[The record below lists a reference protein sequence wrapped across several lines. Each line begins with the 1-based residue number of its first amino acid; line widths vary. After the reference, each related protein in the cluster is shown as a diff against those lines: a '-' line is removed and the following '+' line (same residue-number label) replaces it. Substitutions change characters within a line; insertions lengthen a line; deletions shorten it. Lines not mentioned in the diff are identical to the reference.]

1 MYLGIDLG
9 TSGVKS
15 VLIDDDQKI
24 VGEQSSRPL
33 EISRPHRCWAE
44 QEPDLWWN
52 AVCESLDGLAARHGP
67 ALASVRGIGLSG
79 QMYGATVLDASDK
92 PLRPAILWNDT
103 RTEKQCADL
112 EVRAPDVRSIA
123 GRKPTPGVTATKLA
137 WLRDNEPDVF
147 DKVAHVL
154 LPKDYIRLMLS
165 GDKASDMADSSGTM
179 WMDVAARAW
188 SDTLLDATDMR
199 RSQMPT
205 LYEGTEA
212 TGLLRGQLADRWGI
226 KKRPVIAGGGGDNA
240 CGACGTGVVHDG
252 EGTLSLGTS
261 GVLFVA
267 MNNARPSPDHAI
279 ETLCHSV
286 PGVWHQ
292 MSVILSAT
300 SCVNWLARLVNRPA
314 ADLVAELGTVLRAPS
329 SVVFVPFLDGCWSPR
344 NDAEI
349 RGALI
354 GLQHSSGDE
363 ELTRAVLQGVAFAM
377 LECADAF
384 RATGT
389 SIDRLLAIGGGSR
402 SDAWLSMISTC
413 FGVELRVPEASELG
427 AAFGA
432 ARLGMIASTGA
443 SVEDVLRPPKI
454 NRAIS
459 PVQSLAP
466 AYSDAYRTWLSVMP
480 EVRRVSLAVRAGMA

>member
-15 VLIDDDQKI
+15 ILIDDDQKI

-33 EISRPHRCWAE
+33 EISRPHRCWSE
-44 QEPDLWWN
+44 QDPDLWWN
-52 AVCESLDGLAARHGP
+52 AVCESMDGLAAHHGRE
-67 ALASVRGIGLSG
+67 LASVKGIGLSG
-79 QMYGATVLDASDK
+79 QMYGATVLDASDR

-112 EVRAPDVRSIA
+112 EARAPDVRRIA

-137 WLRDNEPDVF
+137 WLRDNEPAVF
-147 DKVAHVL
+147 DQVAHVL
-154 LPKDYIRLMLS
+154 LPKDYIRLLLS

-179 WMDVAARAW
+179 WMDVAARDW
-188 SDTLLDATDMR
+188 SDTLLDATGMQR
-199 RSQMPT
+199 LQMPK
-205 LYEGTEA
+205 LHEGTEA

-226 KKRPVIAGGGGDNA
+226 KSRPVIAAGGGDNA
-240 CGACGTGVVHDG
+240 CGACGTGVIHDG
-252 EGTLSLGTS
+252 EGTISLGTS

-267 MNNARPSPDHAI
+267 MNEMRPSYDHAI
-279 ETLCHSV
+279 ETLCHSL

-300 SCVNWLARLVNRPA
+300 SCVNWLSRLVKRPA
-314 ADLVAELGTVLRAPS
+314 ADLVADLGTVLRAPS
-329 SVVFVPFLDGCWSPR
+329 PVVFVPFLDGCWSPR
-344 NDAEI
+344 SDAEI

-363 ELTRAVLQGVAFAM
+363 ELTRAVLQGVAFAL

-389 SIDRLLAIGGGSR
+389 SIEKLLAIGGGSR
-402 SDAWLSMISTC
+402 SDLWLSMIATC
-413 FGVELRVPEASELG
+413 LGVELRVPEASELG

-443 SVEDVLRPPKI
+443 STAGVLRPPKI
-454 NRAIS
+454 NRMIS
-459 PVQSLAP
+459 PVQDLAP
-466 AYSDAYRTWLSVMP
+466 AYAEAYRTWLSVMP
-480 EVRRVSLAVRAGMA
+480 EVRRVSVAVGAA